1 MGGKKYHG
9 TTTCK
14 MKISGMKKISL
25 PLSCLVVLIL
35 MSSCNN
41 PRPSTPGTD
50 RLKATEESQ
59 KIDSEIDTTLHLRFT
74 TAVRS
79 IFEDSKGNYWF
90 GSWMEG
96 VCRFDGENFTYF
108 TEEEGLSHNQVRD
121 IQEDEQGNIW
131 FATGRGISSYDGV
144 KITIQAS
151 ADELKSIQSLETQWQ
166 MKPTDLWFN
175 IEIEGNG
182 EVAKGLG
189 RYDQEQLT
197 FLEFPPQVL
206 ELGICK
212 ENATITDICRGEDD
226 RTWFANYAGVFG
238 YDGKS
243 FTILKDSDWPYHV
256 RSIYEDLKGNLWIGN
271 NGIGV
276 LLFDGKTT
284 INFSEKHG
292 VSNPEYLETLQVSE
306 KPGTL
311 ARVFSIGE
319 DKYGNIWFGTIDAG
333 AWKYDGK
340 ILINYSLSEG
350 LTSMAVTEIYRDK
363 MGSLWF
369 GMGDGSACQFNGNSF
384 EKIF

>member
-1 MGGKKYHG
+1 
-9 TTTCK
+9 
-14 MKISGMKKISL
+14 
-25 PLSCLVVLIL
+25 
-35 MSSCNN
+35 
-41 PRPSTPGTD
+41 
-50 RLKATEESQ
+50 
-59 KIDSEIDTTLHLRFT
+59 
-74 TAVRS
+74 
-79 IFEDSKGNYWF
+79 
-90 GSWMEG
+90 MEG

-108 TEEEGLSHNQVRD
+108 TEEEGLSHIQVRD
-121 IQEDEQGNIW
+121 IQEDEQGHIW
-131 FATGRGISSYDGV
+131 FATGRGISSYDGD

-151 ADELKSIQSLETQWQ
+151 ADELTSIQRLETQWQ
-166 MKPTDLWFN
+166 NEPTDLWFN
-175 IEIEGNG
+175 IEIDGNG
-182 EVAKGLG
+182 KVAKGLG

-212 ENATITDICRGEDD
+212 ENATITDICRGADH
-226 RTWFANYAGVFG
+226 RIWFANYAGVFG

-243 FTILKDSDWPYHV
+243 FTILKDSDLPYHV
-256 RSIYEDLKGNLWIGN
+256 RSIYEDSEGNLWIGN

-276 LLFDGKTT
+276 LLFDGNTA
-284 INFSEKHG
+284 INFSEQHG
-292 VSNPEYLETLQVSE
+292 VSNPEYLETRQVSE

-319 DKYGNIWFGTIDAG
+319 DKFGNIWFGTIDAG

-340 ILINYSLSEG
+340 ILINYTLSEG

-363 MGSLWF
+363 KGSLWF